1 MRVDDD
7 DLPRRRDDV
16 LTALTRQPL
25 DPLSVDELDDRI
37 TALEGEIARIKAHRS
52 AATSQKA
59 AAEALFRKS

>member
-1 MRVDDD
+1 MDDD

-16 LTALTRQPL
+16 LAALIKQPL

-37 TALEGEIARIKAHRS
+37 AALEGEIARIKAHRS

-59 AAEALFRKS
+59 AAEALFRKG

>member
-1 MRVDDD
+1 MDDD

-16 LTALTRQPL
+16 LAALIKQPL

-37 TALEGEIARIKAHRS
+37 AALDGEIARIKAHRS

-59 AAEALFRKS
+59 AAEALFRKG

>member
-1 MRVDDD
+1 MDDD

-16 LTALTRQPL
+16 LTALTRQAL

-37 TALEGEIARIKAHRS
+37 AALEGEIARIKAHRS

-59 AAEALFRKS
+59 AAEALFRKG

>member
-1 MRVDDD
+1 MDDD

-25 DPLSVDELDDRI
+25 DPLSIDELGDRI
-37 TALEGEIARIKAHRS
+37 EILEAEIARIKAHRA

-59 AAEALFRKS
+59 AAEALFKKN

>member
-1 MRVDDD
+1 MDDD

-16 LTALTRQPL
+16 LTALIKQPL

-37 TALEGEIARIKAHRS
+37 AALEGEIARIKAHRS

>member
-1 MRVDDD
+1 MDDD

-37 TALEGEIARIKAHRS
+37 AALEGEIARIKAHRS

>member
-1 MRVDDD
+1 MDDD

-25 DPLSVDELDDRI
+25 DPLSIDELGDRI
-37 TALEGEIARIKAHRS
+37 EILEAEIARIKAHRA

-59 AAEALFRKS
+59 AAEALFRKG

>member
-1 MRVDDD
+1 MDDD

-16 LTALTRQPL
+16 LTALIKQPL

-37 TALEGEIARIKAHRS
+37 AALEGEIQRIKAHRS